1 MQVAVD
7 EVRSSAALGH
17 EEVVLSGKAIPD
29 SAQVESVCEGAPEQ
43 GPKGLHGWQ
52 LAGGCGWLRKRQ
64 FLIGEAEME
73 PDIDG
78 GLVCQQPGHALG
90 GATLQKHHAGD
101 CAKASGNGELED
113 GIVDIIRQ
121 AIVIGTNNH
130 WRYSKKESIN

>member
-7 EVRSSAALGH
+7 EVRSSAALSH

-43 GPKGLHGWQ
+43 GPKGLHGWH
-52 LAGGCGWLRKRQ
+52 LAGGWGWLRKRQ
-64 FLIGEAEME
+64 SLISEAEMQ
-73 PDIDG
+73 PDIHG
-78 GLVCQQPGHALG
+78 GLLGQQPGHALG

-101 CAKASGNGELED
+101 CAKAFGKGQLED

-121 AIVIGTNNH
+121 TVVIGTNNH
-130 WRYSKKESIN
+130 WRYSRKESIN